1 MESLHTRGRPK
12 CWEWRATET
21 GPRRFL
27 EDASLGGPGDAD
39 AGTRGQM
46 GGLAQEKRVMLIRQ
60 QKCARSLRFSLFV

>member
-39 AGTRGQM
+39 TGAWGRT
-46 GGLAQEKRVMLIRQ
+46 GGLAQEKRQ